1 MLFVFPQGLGRSC
14 CGSCHGPFGP
24 DLRIKDLPV
33 MPTPA
38 SVVEGFEGF
47 GAEIS

>member
-1 MLFVFPQGLGRSC
+1 MLFVFPQGLGRKLLWRN
-14 CGSCHGPFGP
+14 GPFGP
-24 DLRIKDLPV
+24 FLRIKDLPV

-38 SVVEGFEGF
+38 SVAEGFEGF